1 MFTGPAR
8 VASDEATG
16 WMVVRRVAGEL
27 VPQNDVLRASNVRRI
42 EASTKAVATSVE
54 RRNSLAVAACDG
66 DHAERNV
73 VVDST
78 RGGNTKRR
86 EPKRS
91 GSQGRSDTR
100 ARVER
105 RRPSYSFP
113 VEQAD
118 DAGRARGA
126 VDRTTRSLRQHIG
139 EPLDPRA
146 TRRRAIY

>member
-1 MFTGPAR
+1 M
-8 VASDEATG
+8 ASDEATG

-42 EASTKAVATSVE
+42 EASTKAVATRVE

-91 GSQGRSDTR
+91 GSQGRRDATAGGSNATARRVRLLSNKPMMLAALGVLWIARPAHCGSISASRSTPSD
-100 ARVER
+100 
-105 RRPSYSFP
+105 
-113 VEQAD
+113 
-118 DAGRARGA
+118 GRDESPNR
-126 VDRTTRSLRQHIG
+126 
-139 EPLDPRA
+139 
-146 TRRRAIY
+146 